1 MSFSMLLIVVWY
13 IFNFKKIRV
22 DKELYVAFGLSLCA
36 ITSTIFAVLIF
47 PEHVEVYGES
57 DVLVW
62 RNNIVNLA
70 ILLYA
75 VAVYFFYKHLM
86 DTYRFNISY
95 LLLFYLAFV
104 FSLAVPYF
112 FEPLLYFQLRSLW
125 TLSGNVITFEEFS
138 SIYRFSGILSDPNN
152 AAVVFS
158 AVVAY
163 LIFNQKAKQIHAYGL
178 FLVLLFL
185 TICTMSSTGFILFAL
200 LAVFYV
206 LHVLSSS
213 SLDKVIIFSFFCL
226 LALALYPIVSKLGFL
241 ESEVLATALERLSE
255 NSSESRFKIWK
266 DLIFNERIVYHF
278 FVGGGA
284 TLIIDGELVKPHNG
298 NIYLIYAFGF
308 WGYLFFLYIFFR
320 RRYDLPLRFYYFI
333 VLLFLGFSVNVGLYD
348 FRFTMILALLVA
360 DYSSKSAVTK
370 LVFEGKL
377 K

>member
-1 MSFSMLLIVVWY
+1 MLLIVVWY